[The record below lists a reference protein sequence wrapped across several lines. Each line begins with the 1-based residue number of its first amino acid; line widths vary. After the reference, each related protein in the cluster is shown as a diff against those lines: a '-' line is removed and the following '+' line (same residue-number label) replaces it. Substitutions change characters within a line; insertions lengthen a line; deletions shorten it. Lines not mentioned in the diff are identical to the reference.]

1 MNVKKVENGFV
12 LSVDT
17 EIESKEYIF
26 QNERQALKFLRELW
40 KTPENAWKRLEC
52 TYTASRDNLGAR
64 INYFDHNP
72 TKCRVFQF

>member
-1 MNVKKVENGFV
+1 MNVNVKKVENGFV

-40 KTPENAWKRLEC
+40 KTPENA
-52 TYTASRDNLGAR
+52 
-64 INYFDHNP
+64 
-72 TKCRVFQF
+72 